1 MPGMAEDHD
10 DIRKAL
16 SDGSLSLT
24 QLRRCVTHLVR
35 VVLRSN
41 RYI

>member
-10 DIRKAL
+10 DIRGAL
-16 SDGSLSLT
+16 ADGSLSLA

-35 VVLRSN
+35 VALSSD
-41 RYI
+41 RYN